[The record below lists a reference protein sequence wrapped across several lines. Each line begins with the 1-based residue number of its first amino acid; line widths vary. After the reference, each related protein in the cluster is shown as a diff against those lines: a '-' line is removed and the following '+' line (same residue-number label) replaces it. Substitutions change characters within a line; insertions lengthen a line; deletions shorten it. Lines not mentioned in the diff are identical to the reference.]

1 MKYEFKQ
8 RLLNYLENGGSEEER
23 KSLIKMMKET
33 EMGYADLDC
42 MSVCTDDEGCADLTH
57 EQLETVAEK
66 LQDRLMEEF
75 NCQLGMVLDE
85 LGYNK

>member
-23 KSLIKMMKET
+23 KTLVNLMKNC
-33 EMGYADLDC
+33 EMGYVDLDC
-42 MSVCTDDEGCADLTH
+42 MSVCTDDNGCADLTH

-66 LQDRLMEEF
+66 LQDRLMEDF
-75 NCQLGMVLDE
+75 NCQLAMVLDE

>member
-1 MKYEFKQ
+1 MKYENKV
-8 RLLNYLENGGSEEER
+8 RLLNYLEKGGSEEER

-42 MSVCTDDEGCADLTH
+42 MSVCTDDNGCADLTH

-66 LQDRLMEEF
+66 LQDRLMEDF

>member
-1 MKYEFKQ
+1 MKYENKQ
-8 RLLNYLENGGSEEER
+8 RLLNYLENGGSKTER

-33 EMGYADLDC
+33 EMGYIDLDC
-42 MSVCTDDEGCADLTH
+42 MSVCTDDEGCANLTR

-66 LQDRLMEEF
+66 LQDRLMEDF

>member
-1 MKYEFKQ
+1 MKYEWKQ

-23 KSLIKMMKET
+23 KSLINMMKCSEL
-33 EMGYADLDC
+33 MYADLDC
-42 MSVCTDDEGCADLTH
+42 MSVCTDDEGCANLTH

-66 LQDRLMEEF
+66 LQDRLMEDF